1 MGFIDKIYKE
11 IGESDFNQ
19 DVRDWLSTG
28 LLPLNKALSGDYHKG
43 IPVGRITEIIGGPS
57 TGKTLLA
64 TMALIETQRRDG
76 IGVLLDYEHA
86 FSLSRAKKLGLSDDR
101 NKWIYKQPPTAEEG
115 FRIVEFIANAV
126 RNENPDK
133 FVTIVK
139 DSVASMITQEEA
151 KVGYGEGNMR
161 TRLSLPVVMSESLKK
176 IAGIVS
182 KTNITLIY
190 LNQTRVNPGV
200 VYGDSETTPGGNAL
214 KFYAS
219 VRLRLSKGGKIKGDD
234 EKTVIGENV
243 KAGTIKN
250 KVYEPFRD
258 CEYITHF
265 TDGINLELSHINF
278 LDKQGKFGDSKGWL
292 ELDGKKYRRDQLLDL
307 AKSDPAINAKI
318 LSMFS

>member
-1 MGFIDKIYKE
+1 
-11 IGESDFNQ
+11 
-19 DVRDWLSTG
+19 
-28 LLPLNKALSGDYHKG
+28 
-43 IPVGRITEIIGGPS
+43 
-57 TGKTLLA
+57 
-64 TMALIETQRRDG
+64 
-76 IGVLLDYEHA
+76 
-86 FSLSRAKKLGLSDDR
+86 
-101 NKWIYKQPPTAEEG
+101 
-115 FRIVEFIANAV
+115 
-126 RNENPDK
+126 
-133 FVTIVK
+133 
-139 DSVASMITQEEA
+139 
-151 KVGYGEGNMR
+151 
-161 TRLSLPVVMSESLKK
+161 MSESLKK